1 MQQRSLLGLTLAFCS
16 LFLVINVVSKTIL
29 QPATLAAH
37 ITPSQNRQ
45 HRLRDSTSSDGE
57 RVSSQGYSGLAT
69 GAENYYHPQRLKVPA
84 SAPILAQDPI
94 GQWSDVMQRF
104 TRELSTD
111 TMEIANL
118 DNEVRHLIYLF
129 MHPLCNRIPSLRSPQ
144 ASIIMA
150 NNQMLQAK

>member
-1 MQQRSLLGLTLAFCS
+1 MQRQRSLLSLTLAFCS
-16 LFLVINVVSKTIL
+16 LFLVINITSKTIF

-37 ITPSQNRQ
+37 ISQSQNRQ
-45 HRLRDSTSSDGE
+45 HRLREATASQSE

-69 GAENYYHPQRLKVPA
+69 GAENYYHPQLLKVPT

-118 DNEVRHLIYLF
+118 DNEVWRWMFLFVYPLYYRLI
-129 MHPLCNRIPSLRSPQ
+129 
-144 ASIIMA
+144 
-150 NNQMLQAK
+150 